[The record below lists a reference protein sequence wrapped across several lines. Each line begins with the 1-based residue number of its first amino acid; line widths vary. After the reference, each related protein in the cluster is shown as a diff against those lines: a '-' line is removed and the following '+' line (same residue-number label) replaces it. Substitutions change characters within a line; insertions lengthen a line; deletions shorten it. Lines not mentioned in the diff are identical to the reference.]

1 LHGRFLL
8 QPDDRAE
15 ENDVEESSPLA
26 KYAAEHWVTHG
37 QFQSVS
43 SLLRKPME
51 YLFDSDKPYF
61 TAWLQLYDID
71 EYVWS
76 RPSSLY
82 WFATR
87 TTSGATPLY
96 YAALF
101 GFQDLV
107 EHLIMKH
114 PHHVDARGG
123 FFETPLLAALAR
135 RHFQT
140 AELLR
145 NNGADVNVRYRD
157 GTTPLHATAWYGDFE
172 MVRVLL
178 NYKADVNAQGNGGWT
193 PIHNASHGLGI
204 EDSGIPNVYQSLPDV
219 TRLLLE
225 HGADVNAR
233 LSDGRTPLHVTM
245 MYNTVE
251 GAQVG
256 RIVVRTRVTFPLARP
271 SEEEEKKKR
280 RVRAVRLAER
290 PGSGRRA
297 RQARPHHCL
306 WYENG
311 RTVWLQ
317 YSYHRSLALQRPG
330 QRKKK

>member
-1 LHGRFLL
+1 LL

-178 NYKADVNAQGNGGWT
+178 NYKADVNAQDSRGWT
-193 PIHNASHGLGI
+193 PIHSASQESSH
-204 EDSGIPNVYQSLPDV
+204 SGIPNVYQSLPDV
-219 TRLLLE
+219 IRLLLG

-233 LSDGRTPLHVTM
+233 LFDGRTPLHVAM
-245 MYNTVE
+245 RNPVE
-251 GAQVG
+251 
-256 RIVVRTRVTFPLARP
+256 VVRVLLEHGAN
-271 SEEEEKKKR
+271 
-280 RVRAVRLAER
+280 VDAED
-290 PGSGRRA
+290 SK
-297 RQARPHHCL
+297 
-306 WYENG
+306 G
-311 RTVWLQ
+311 RTPFQIAWANGYEETMKLL
-317 YSYHRSLALQRPG
+317 SEHGAKGKG
-330 QRKKK
+330 QW